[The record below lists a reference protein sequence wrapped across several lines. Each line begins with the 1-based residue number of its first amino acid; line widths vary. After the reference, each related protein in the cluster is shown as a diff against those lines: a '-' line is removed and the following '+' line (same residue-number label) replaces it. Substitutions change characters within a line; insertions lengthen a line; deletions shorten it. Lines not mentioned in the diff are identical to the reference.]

1 MILQVKII
9 FFKKDKWINE
19 IERVKKKK
27 KNAHTWAGKESV
39 VSHNL

>member
-1 MILQVKII
+1 M
-9 FFKKDKWINE
+9 DKWD
-19 IERVKKKK
+19 RKGKKKK